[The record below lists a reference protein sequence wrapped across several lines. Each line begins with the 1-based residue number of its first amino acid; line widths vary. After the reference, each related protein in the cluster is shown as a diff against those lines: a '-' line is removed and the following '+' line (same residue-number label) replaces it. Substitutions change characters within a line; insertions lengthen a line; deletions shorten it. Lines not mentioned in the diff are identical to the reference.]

1 MIHRLL
7 SLLPML
13 ALVLLAS
20 VSFWLERAARVPTAG
35 EKPLRHDPDFWVEH
49 FTVRSHDE
57 TGKLRN
63 TLEARKMTHYLDG
76 DATVIEAPRITYHQ
90 SPPLRLSAES
100 GLVSDDGKEIS
111 FIGATRLE
119 REGAKS
125 APPTRLDTRLLRIYP
140 DEERA
145 ESPQA
150 VTVTQGRSVIR
161 GSGLAANHKTGITV
175 LKGRVSA
182 VIERRS

>member
-1 MIHRLL
+1 MIPRLL

-20 VSFWLERAARVPTAG
+20 VSFWLERAAQAPAIG
-35 EKPLRHDPDFWVEH
+35 EKPLRHDPDFWVEQ
-49 FTVRSHDE
+49 FTVRRYDE
-57 TGKLRN
+57 SGKLQN

-90 SPPLRLSAES
+90 SPALHLSADS
-100 GLVSDDGKEIS
+100 GLVADDGKEIT
-111 FIGATRLE
+111 FVGATRLE
-119 REGAKS
+119 REGGKA
-125 APPTRLDTRLLRIYP
+125 APPTRMDTRLLRIYP
-140 DEERA
+140 DEQRA
-145 ESPQA
+145 ESPQP
-150 VTVTQGRSVIR
+150 VTITQGRSVIR

-182 VIERRS
+182 VIERKS